1 MDAIGI
7 LIAIA
12 VSLLSGGGISAFGV
26 IAWKGRIT
34 EKIDQAEERLNRYSE
49 LQRDYE
55 TTRQLE
61 MRALSDRTTTTEA
74 DARAFRVHV
83 EAAPHVLT
91 TQASIKTEVQNIRED
106 MVEVKDDIK
115 HILRTLNGGR

>member
-1 MDAIGI
+1 MDLANI
-7 LIAIA
+7 LIVVG

-26 IAWKGRIT
+26 ISWKGRIT
-34 EKIDQAEERLNRYSE
+34 EKLDQAQDRLNRYSE

-61 MRALSDRTTTTEA
+61 MRALSDRTTTIEA
-74 DARAFRVHV
+74 DSRAFRAHI
-83 EAAPHVLT
+83 EAAPHVLS

-115 HILRTLNGGR
+115 HILTDT